1 MNAITEAAVGT
12 QVHRAW
18 IKAEPEAIFKALT
31 DPEQIVRYGYAA
43 PVEIELSPGGA
54 YKAKA
59 TEAMQAAGAP
69 AVMIEGEVL
78 EVEEPSRLMQTW
90 HALFDDNLAAEAA
103 TRLTYEIEPLRH
115 GVSRVTVTHELDGA
129 PLAAAIVG
137 GSVVEAG
144 GGWAFILS
152 DLKSLLE
159 TGSAMPSQMG

>member
-43 PVEIELSPGGA
+43 PV
-54 YKAKA
+54 
-59 TEAMQAAGAP
+59 
-69 AVMIEGEVL
+69 
-78 EVEEPSRLMQTW
+78 
-90 HALFDDNLAAEAA
+90 
-103 TRLTYEIEPLRH
+103 EIEPLRH